1 MTTPQTVIATWLL
14 GVAAQFERLGIAFDE
29 MGAGLGPLT
38 RGLAA
43 PTRQLQLVQ
52 VRRLWQRAATV
63 SGDPLLG
70 LRVGAGLPLQ
80 AMNVLTLVVMH
91 SATLRDA
98 LGRCVRYQQLVSNSG
113 RFRLVA
119 VPGGTRMVYQITPCP
134 VPMHPAQVD
143 SLFAGFLTMLYRC
156 MPDGRRP
163 AAVGLPGTD
172 NALQTVYAQHL
183 ECPVVLG
190 GNDIYMQFD
199 DAVLDTPWP
208 AADPSL
214 LRLLLGRADAMRQA
228 QGRTDVLVDQV
239 IAAVAAEGY
248 AQARCETVARSL
260 DLSARTLQR
269 RLADCD
275 TSFRQVVEA
284 ARMGEAVALLADA
297 SVPLSVLAE
306 RLGYAEPSAFSHAV
320 RAHFGVSPRA
330 LRADM
335 AKSGAQPG

>member
-14 GVAAQFERLGIAFDE
+14 GVAAQFERLGIPFDE
-29 MGAGLGPLT
+29 LGAGLGPVA

-52 VRRLWQRAATV
+52 VRRLWQRAASI

-91 SATLRDA
+91 SARLRDA
-98 LGRCVRYQQLVSNSG
+98 LDCCVRYQQLVSNSG
-113 RFRLVA
+113 RFRLVD
-119 VPGGTRMVYQITPCP
+119 VPAGMRMVYKITPCP

-156 MPDGRRP
+156 VPDGQRP
-163 AAVGLPGTD
+163 VAVGLPGTD
-172 NALQTVYAQHL
+172 AALQSAYAQHL
-183 ECPVVLG
+183 DCPVVLG
-190 GNDIYMQFD
+190 GPDIFMQFD
-199 DAVLDTPWP
+199 DAVLDAPWQ

-228 QGRTDVLVDQV
+228 QGHSEALVDQV
-239 IAAVAAEGY
+239 IAAVASEGFTR
-248 AQARCETVARSL
+248 ARCETVAQSL
-260 DLSARTLQR
+260 GLSVRTLQR
-269 RLADCD
+269 RLAGCD
-275 TSFRQVVEA
+275 TSFRQVLEA
-284 ARMGEAVALLADA
+284 ARMGEAAGLLADA
-297 SVPLSVLAE
+297 NVPLSALAE

-320 RAHFGVSPRA
+320 RSHFGMSPRA

-335 AKSGAQPG
+335 AKAMARQG